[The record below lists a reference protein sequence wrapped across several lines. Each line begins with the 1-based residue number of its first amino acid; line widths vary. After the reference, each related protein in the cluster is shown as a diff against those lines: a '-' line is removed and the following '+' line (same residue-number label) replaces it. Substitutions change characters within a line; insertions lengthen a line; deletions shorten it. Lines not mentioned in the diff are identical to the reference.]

1 MITITGAE
9 FAYPDGLFSIAIDRL
24 HIAAGSRTVLLGPS
38 GSGKST
44 LMGILAGIHVP
55 QSGLVEIHGES
66 IQDKSDA
73 WRRRFRLRNI
83 GMVFQE
89 FALLPYLKVYDN
101 IRLPVLAD
109 RALRQD
115 EAYRRCD
122 ALLESVGLAGC
133 GNRRPDQLSHGERQ
147 RVAICRALFTSP
159 GLVLA
164 DEPTGNLDS
173 VNTGKVMDILIQ
185 AVTRQHATLVMS
197 THNRSV
203 LDSFDTAID
212 VDSLRGRRQE

>member
-1 MITITGAE
+1 MITIKAAE
-9 FAYPDGLFSIAIDRL
+9 FAYPDRLFSITINHL
-24 HIAAGSRTVLLGPS
+24 HIAAGSRIALVGPS

-55 QSGLVEIHGES
+55 HTGLVEVRGES
-66 IQDKSDA
+66 LQDKSDA

-109 RALRQD
+109 RSLRRD

-133 GNRRPDQLSHGERQ
+133 GNRWPDRLSHGQRQ

-173 VNTGKVMDILIQ
+173 VNTSKVMDTLLQ

-197 THNRSV
+197 THNRAL

-212 VDSLRGRRQE
+212 VESLRRRPEE

>member
-1 MITITGAE
+1 MITIKGIQ
-9 FAYPDGLFSIAIDRL
+9 FAYPDRLFSITINHL

-44 LMGILAGIHVP
+44 LMGILAGIHIP
-55 QSGLVEIHGES
+55 HTGLVEIHGES
-66 IQDKSDA
+66 IQDKSDT

-83 GMVFQE
+83 GMVFQG

-109 RALRQD
+109 RSLRQD
-115 EAYRRCD
+115 ETYRRCD
-122 ALLESVGLAGC
+122 TLLESVGLAGC
-133 GNRRPDQLSHGERQ
+133 GNRWPDQLSHGERQ

-173 VNTGKVMDILIQ
+173 VNTGKVMDMLIQ

-197 THNRSV
+197 THNRGL

-212 VDSLRGRRQE
+212 VESLRGRVEK

>member
-1 MITITGAE
+1 MITIKGAE
-9 FAYPDGLFSIAIDRL
+9 FAYPDRLFSIAIDDL

-44 LMGILAGIHVP
+44 LMGIFAGIHLP
-55 QSGLVEIHGES
+55 HTGLVEIRGES
-66 IQDKSDA
+66 IQDKSDT

-83 GMVFQE
+83 GMVFQG

-109 RALRQD
+109 RSLRQE
-115 EAYRRCD
+115 EAHKRCD
-122 ALLESVGLAGC
+122 ALLESVGLDGY
-133 GNRRPDQLSHGERQ
+133 GNRWPDQLSHGERQ

-173 VNTGKVMDILIQ
+173 VNTSKVMDMLIR

-197 THNRSV
+197 THNQGL

-212 VDSLRGRRQE
+212 VESLRGRLEE

>member
-1 MITITGAE
+1 MITIKGAQ
-9 FAYPDGLFSIAIDRL
+9 FTYPDRLFSITINDL

-55 QSGLVEIHGES
+55 YAGLVEIRGES
-66 IQDKSDA
+66 IQDKSDT

-89 FALLPYLKVYDN
+89 FGLLRYLKVYDN

-109 RALRQD
+109 RSLRQD
-115 EAYRRCD
+115 ETYRRCD
-122 ALLESVGLAGC
+122 VLLESVGLAGC
-133 GNRRPDQLSHGERQ
+133 GDRWPEQLSHGERQ

-164 DEPTGNLDS
+164 DEPTGNLDF
-173 VNTGKVMDILIQ
+173 VNTGKVMDALIE
-185 AVTRQHATLVMS
+185 AVASQDATLVMS
-197 THNRSV
+197 THNRG
-203 LDSFDTAID
+203 LLNSFDTAID
-212 VDSLRGRRQE
+212 VESLRGRLAE